1 MKCILD
7 ALHDGRL
14 IELPDNHKE
23 RALEYLATIIEAIPD
38 LGVEGGITEKVIARE
53 QAHNTGIGKGWACP
67 HARSSVH
74 GDIVCSLGW
83 SPAGIDYGAPDG
95 QPVHMVVMYF
105 VPETQKNSYL
115 KEISSLARAIQ
126 TQPEMQDLKSLTD
139 LNDVRHKLL
148 DAISSALES
157 TGPEAKARMIQ
168 LEVRHAAADAAAAA
182 PTPLPVDLARLMA
195 PVSIVM
201 VPGAK
206 PIVLAQ
212 DREMVQALEAAPN
225 LVPQLAD
232 KSRAEHQGLQVLLRS
247 VTNYQPDRV
256 VYECLAFRSTP
267 VEEGGKRKG

>member
-14 IELPDNHKE
+14 IELPDNQKD
-23 RALEYLATIIEAIPD
+23 RALEYLATLIEAIPD
-38 LGVEGGITEKVIARE
+38 LGVEGGITEKVLARE
-53 QAHNTGIGKGWACP
+53 AAHNTGIGKGWACP
-67 HARSSVH
+67 HARSPVH
-74 GDIVCSLGW
+74 GDMVCSLGW
-83 SPAGIDYGAPDG
+83 SPAGIDYGSPDC

-105 VPETQKNSYL
+105 VPESQKNSYL

-126 TQPEMQDLKSLTD
+126 TQPALQDLKSLTD

-148 DAISSALES
+148 DAITIALEA

-168 LEVRHAAADAAAAA
+168 LEVRHAAADAAATA
-182 PTPLPVDLARLMA
+182 LPIDLARVFV

-206 PIVLAQ
+206 PVVLAQ
-212 DREMVQALEAAPN
+212 DRDIVTALESAAN

-232 KSRAEHQGLQVLLRS
+232 KGRAEHQGLKVLLRS
-247 VTNYQPDRV
+247 LSNYQPDRV
-256 VYECLAFRSTP
+256 VYECFAFKS
-267 VEEGGKRKG
+267 

>member
-14 IELPDNHKE
+14 IELPDNHKQ
-23 RALEYLATIIEAIPD
+23 RALEYLATLIEAIPD
-38 LGVEGGITEKVIARE
+38 LGVEGGITEKVLARE
-53 QAHNTGIGKGWACP
+53 AAHNTGIGRGWACP

-74 GDIVCSLGW
+74 GDMVCSLGW

-105 VPETQKNSYL
+105 VPESQKNSYL

-126 TQPEMQDLKSLTD
+126 TQPELQDLKSLTD

-148 DAISSALES
+148 DAITIALES
-157 TGPEAKARMIQ
+157 TAPEAKARMIQ
-168 LEVRHAAADAAAAA
+168 LEVRHAAAAEAATAGA
-182 PTPLPVDLARLMA
+182 TPLPIDLARLVA
-195 PVSIVM
+195 PVSIVV

-212 DREMVQALEAAPN
+212 DRDLVLALEAAPN
-225 LVPQLAD
+225 LLLQLAE
-232 KSRAEHQGLQVLLRS
+232 KSRVEHQAFHVLLRS
-247 VTNYQPDRV
+247 ISNYQPDRV
-256 VYECLAFRSTP
+256 VYDCLAFRA
-267 VEEGGKRKG
+267 